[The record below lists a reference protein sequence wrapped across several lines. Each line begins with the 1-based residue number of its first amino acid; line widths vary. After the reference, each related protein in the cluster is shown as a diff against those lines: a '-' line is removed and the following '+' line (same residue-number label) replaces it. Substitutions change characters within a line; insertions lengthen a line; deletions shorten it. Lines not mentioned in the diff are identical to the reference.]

1 MKKQLFILCLL
12 IMSCKED
19 VVNSKISGQI
29 FGTTY
34 STIYNDDV
42 DYKTQFDSLFTI
54 INASMSTY
62 IPNSTISKINRN
74 EDIVVD
80 EHFKTVLNASKQV
93 YRFTEGAF
101 DPTIGGVVNAWDF
114 GPEGKIE
121 NLDSLKIKQLMSNVG
136 LNRVGLVDN
145 KLKKHPDIKIDFN
158 AIAKGYGVD
167 VIANFLES
175 KAIENYLVEIGGE
188 IRVKGIN
195 KEKNKPWKVGIETP
209 RFDGQ
214 QSLLKAI
221 SIKDEAM
228 ATSGTYRKFKI
239 DQNGNRYAH
248 IINTKTG
255 FPSKTNLLSI
265 SVLAKDCMMADAYAT
280 AFKAMGIEKIKRFL
294 ENHAEL
300 KVFLIFENDKGELE
314 TLSLNGFPDA

>member
-93 YRFTEGAF
+93 YRLTEGAF

-195 KEKNKPWKVGIETP
+195 KEKNKPWKVGIE
-209 RFDGQ
+209 
-214 QSLLKAI
+214 
-221 SIKDEAM
+221 
-228 ATSGTYRKFKI
+228 
-239 DQNGNRYAH
+239 
-248 IINTKTG
+248 
-255 FPSKTNLLSI
+255 
-265 SVLAKDCMMADAYAT
+265 
-280 AFKAMGIEKIKRFL
+280 
-294 ENHAEL
+294 
-300 KVFLIFENDKGELE
+300 
-314 TLSLNGFPDA
+314 

>member
-1 MKKQLFILCLL
+1 
-12 IMSCKED
+12 MSCKED

-42 DYKTQFDSLFTI
+42 DYKIQFDSLFTI

-93 YRFTEGAF
+93 YRLTEGAF